1 MWGRKR
7 QKKPPERGD
16 PDLSEIIPFVT
27 LEHIVLPERLTK
39 TPTEA
44 KEEAEEKAKLASVA
58 KDFTVNLERAKK
70 QVNEI
75 QKSHT

>member
-1 MWGRKR
+1 MLGRKR
-7 QKKPPERGD
+7 QKKPPERGA

-27 LEHIVLPERLTK
+27 LEHIVLPERLSK
-39 TPTEA
+39 TSAEA
-44 KEEAEEKAKLASVA
+44 EEEAEEKAKLESVS
-58 KDFTVNLERAKK
+58 KDFTLNLERAKK

>member
-16 PDLSEIIPFVT
+16 PDLSEIIPLVT
-27 LEHIVLPERLTK
+27 LGRIVLPERLTK
-39 TPTEA
+39 KPAEA
-44 KEEAEEKAKLASVA
+44 KEEAEEKAKLESVA
-58 KDFTVNLERAKK
+58 RDFTLNLERAKR